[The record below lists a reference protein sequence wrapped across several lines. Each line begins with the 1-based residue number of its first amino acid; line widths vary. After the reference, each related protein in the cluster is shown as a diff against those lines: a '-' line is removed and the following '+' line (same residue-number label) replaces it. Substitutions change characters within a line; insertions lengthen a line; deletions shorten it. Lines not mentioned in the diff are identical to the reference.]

1 MKGRLAGRGVAIS
14 SVSRHFRTAMTDTT
28 ATRQAVQ
35 NTTFAVLFAIGFCHM
50 LNDMMQALLPAIYP
64 SLKQDF
70 HLSFTQIGLIT
81 LAYQITASLL
91 QPMVGYFSDKKPMP
105 YSLST
110 SAVFTLIGLL
120 GLSIAGSYRA
130 IVICAMLIGV
140 GSAVFHPEASR
151 VARMASGG
159 RHGLAQSMFQVG
171 GNTGS
176 ALGPLL
182 AAALVAS
189 YGQRSIAWA
198 GLLAL
203 ASIIVLYNVGTW
215 YKHHGLARMRHHTH
229 AHHNL
234 SSIKVWVSMT
244 ILLMLMFSKF
254 FYLASITSYY
264 TFYLIQTFHVSVA
277 NAQVHLFLF
286 LGAVAAG
293 TMLGGPLG
301 DRFGR
306 KYVIWLSILGILP
319 FTMAL
324 PYVNLFW
331 ISILS
336 VFIGVVL
343 ASAFPAIVVYAQELL
358 PGRVGMISGM
368 FFGFSFGM
376 GGVGAAV
383 LGWLADQ
390 TSITFV
396 YKVCAFLPAIG
407 ILTAFL
413 PNIGGDKN
421 AMPVVDAEP

>member
-1 MKGRLAGRGVAIS
+1 
-14 SVSRHFRTAMTDTT
+14 MTDTT

-70 HLSFTQIGLIT
+70 HLNFTQIGLIT

-91 QPMVGYFSDKKPMP
+91 QPMVGYFSDKKPRP
-105 YSLST
+105 YSLAT
-110 SAVFTLIGLL
+110 GAVFTLAGLL
-120 GLSIAGSYRA
+120 GLSLAGSYGA
-130 IVICAMLIGV
+130 ILLCAMVIGI
-140 GSAVFHPEASR
+140 GSAVFHPESSR

-159 RHGLAQSMFQVG
+159 RHGLAQSVFQLG

-182 AAALVAS
+182 AAALVAR
-189 YGQRSIAWA
+189 YGQHSIAWA

-203 ASIIVLYNVGTW
+203 LSIIVLYNVGTW
-215 YKHHGLARMRHHTH
+215 YKHHGLARMHHH
-229 AHHNL
+229 SQAHHNL
-234 SSIKVWVSMT
+234 SSTKVWVSMT
-244 ILLMLMFSKF
+244 VLLLLMFSKF

-264 TFYLIQTFHVSVA
+264 TFYLIQTFHLSVA
-277 NAQVHLFLF
+277 NAQVHLFFF

-293 TMLGGPLG
+293 TMVGGPLG

-324 PYVNLFW
+324 PYANLFW
-331 ISILS
+331 TSILS
-336 VFIGVVL
+336 VIIGVVL

-376 GGVGAAV
+376 GGIGAAV

-396 YKVCAFLPAIG
+396 YEVCSFLPAIG
-407 ILTAFL
+407 LLTAFL
-413 PNIGGDKN
+413 PNIGGEKKDII
-421 AMPVVDAEP
+421 PLVDPEP